1 MGSTPATLTNSNELS
16 DEEILK
22 SKTYVM
28 EQRIDGLAMLVY
40 TAEVDLN
47 NRPDNEEY
55 RKIYQ
60 TRKAEYEE
68 AKEIGDKYKNG
79 EITIDEALKRLG
91 IKYTGLPY

>member
-1 MGSTPATLTNSNELS
+1 MIYLGNILTRTENARGRGRFRVSGVLGSTPAALTNSNELS

-47 NRPDNEEY
+47 NRPD
-55 RKIYQ
+55 
-60 TRKAEYEE
+60 
-68 AKEIGDKYKNG
+68 
-79 EITIDEALKRLG
+79 
-91 IKYTGLPY
+91 